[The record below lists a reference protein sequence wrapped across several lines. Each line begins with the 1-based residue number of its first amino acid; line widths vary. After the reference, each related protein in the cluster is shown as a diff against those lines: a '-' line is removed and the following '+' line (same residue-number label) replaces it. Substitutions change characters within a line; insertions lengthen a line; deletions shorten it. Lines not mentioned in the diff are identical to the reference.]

1 MNSKEKRLALITTFA
16 GLFLQGKECDKE
28 LDDMQD
34 MFIEDINEIDK
45 DIKSIVDDEKINT
58 DRYNK
63 EQMKFRKR
71 FYKK

>member
-1 MNSKEKRLALITTFA
+1 MNSKEKRLALITTLA
-16 GLFLQGKECDKE
+16 GLFRQGKECDKE
-28 LDDMQD
+28 LHDMQD

-45 DIKSIVDDEKINT
+45 DIKSIVDEKINN